1 MSNHKEFQSA
11 ESTKIKL
18 EVTLQSTEP
27 SSDLLPQDSQE
38 LANYLSDLALKNQR
52 NPRHLCVACW
62 CQLTYFQK
70 QQHVSEHLNLVRT
83 AGQYTEKE
91 SFVALATNYGH
102 FQERNQVKHFFKIKE
117 KPPNCMQIK
126 KGKANQENQKSEVQ
140 MPVLVDLTKTSLKKE
155 VIPQLIYDSPK
166 NVSEVPENLQKKVKY
181 SLNLS

>member
-70 QQHVSEHLNLVRT
+70 IQHVSEHLNLVRT

-102 FQERNQVKHFFKIKE
+102 FQERNQVKHFF
-117 KPPNCMQIK
+117 
-126 KGKANQENQKSEVQ
+126 
-140 MPVLVDLTKTSLKKE
+140 
-155 VIPQLIYDSPK
+155 
-166 NVSEVPENLQKKVKY
+166 
-181 SLNLS
+181 